1 MKEDIIIVGAGIIGM
16 SLALSLSSI
25 NRKIVIIE
33 KNLSNSLK
41 INRVYSISKK
51 TKSFYEL
58 LGIWNNIDEINNIDS
73 MCIYYRNLN
82 PKNMIIFSEKINKE
96 KIGYIAQSKNISLS
110 LLNLSEPLPSIA
122 IIFFICAANSS
133 CFFFSNCSLFRT
145 VKVKILGHDC
155 HYSIGIS

>member
-16 SLALSLSSI
+16 SLALSLSRI
-25 NRKIVIIE
+25 NKKIVIIE

-58 LGIWNNIDEINNIDS
+58 LDVWKNIHEINNIDS
-73 MCIYYRNLN
+73 MCIYYRNFN
-82 PKNMIIFSEKINKE
+82 HKNMITFSEKINQT

-110 LLNLSEPLPSIA
+110 LLN
-122 IIFFICAANSS
+122 
-133 CFFFSNCSLFRT
+133 
-145 VKVKILGHDC
+145 KIEEDDNIKLLDN
-155 HYSIGIS
+155 